1 MKRLY
6 IYSLLMAGAVLAGC
20 SSENPF
26 TGEEEENGVGVFSKD
41 ALNLDV
47 RTEETIKQKAPTR
60 AGNDEINLDDFKIVF
75 NNASTGEAYTSYR
88 YADMPDIVE
97 LPAGT
102 YTIYAEYGEDQVA
115 AHESPYYV
123 GRSDEFVISSKSIT
137 SDIGTIQ
144 CNLNNVKTS
153 VYFDPTLVQH
163 MDDNAYVEVKLGNYS
178 TSSLRFNK
186 EHSKNGTAGYFK
198 AGSETTLVATFK
210 GNIDGYEVNETKTL
224 NGVAAGN
231 HYRFTFKL
239 HNHKGETTG
248 SVPGT
253 IEVDAS
259 VSVTDV
265 NLGVELKPDEVLDDD
280 ERPTEDPEPGTEN
293 PPTPPT
299 EGGPTVTAREPIN
312 LDGWNDA
319 YEGLQCILDVHSDTG
334 ITGFTVK
341 IDSDTLAPL
350 LGDVG
355 LAKEFD
361 LITGQALSDDVEP
374 GKDLEAG
381 LSGLELPV
389 KNQVKDQTDVIFNV
403 SDFMGLLGIYGAADH
418 KFVLTVTD
426 AGGTTVKELKLRT
439 K

>member
-1 MKRLY
+1 
-6 IYSLLMAGAVLAGC
+6 MAGAVLAGC

-97 LPAGT
+97 LPKGT
-102 YTIYAEYGEDQVA
+102 YTIIAEYGEDQVA
-115 AHESPYYV
+115 AHESPYYI
-123 GRSDEFVISSKSIT
+123 GYSDEFTVSPMSIT
-137 SDIGTIQ
+137 SNIGTIQ
-144 CNLNNVKTS
+144 CNLSNVKTS

-163 MDDNAYVEVKLGNYS
+163 MDDNAYVEVKLGNLS
-178 TSSLRFNK
+178 TSSLRFTK
-186 EHSKNGTAGYFK
+186 DHSKNGTAGYFK
-198 AGSETTLVATFK
+198 AGEETTLVATFR

-224 NGVAAGN
+224 DGVSAGN

-299 EGGPTVTAREPIN
+299 ESGPVIEALGGIEFGVPVNVNGSSQVE
-312 LDGWNDA
+312 L
-319 YEGLQCILDVHSDTG
+319 V
-334 ITGFTVK
+334 ITSKSGFTEFSVLVE
-341 IDSDTLAPL
+341 SETL
-350 LGDVG
+350 D
-355 LAKEFD
+355 
-361 LITGQALSDDVEP
+361 IS
-374 GKDLEAG
+374 EAG
-381 LSGLELPV
+381 LPNPLDLINPGDALGALQGLGLMPEDLESLEGQNKANFSLTGFMPLLYP
-389 KNQVKDQTDVIFNV
+389 T
-403 SDFMGLLGIYGAADH
+403 FMGEH
-418 KFVLTVTD
+418 KFHLTIGDADGSVTKTLILNVTD
-426 AGGTTVKELKLRT
+426 
-439 K
+439 